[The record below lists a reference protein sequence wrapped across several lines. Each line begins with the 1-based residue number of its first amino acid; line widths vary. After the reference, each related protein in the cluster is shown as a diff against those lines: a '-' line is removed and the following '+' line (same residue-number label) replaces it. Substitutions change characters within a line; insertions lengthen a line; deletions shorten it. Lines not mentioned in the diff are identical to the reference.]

1 MSDKTTEAKQAK
13 QAAASWT
20 APTSVLYDRVL
31 SPMYD
36 EVARVLWP
44 TWLHPNYIT
53 LLGGVFCTLSVLA
66 MQRDAWGWACVLF
79 TLYHAC
85 DNTDGKHARRTGKS
99 SKFGHVLDHAV
110 EPSPNPN
117 PNPNANPNPNSA
129 PNPNPNPNPNA
140 YSYQVDATAGVTAIT
155 LIFEQV
161 ASRSPDPVPV
171 PDPYPYPDPDP
182 DPDPDPGPGPDPDPD
197 PNPNAAPDPAPAPDA
212 GPDPGPRPEQVLF
225 GCVGHSHMH
234 ITIISRISPP
244 HISPISRQVL
254 FGCVGHSYMH
264 ITMAVFLTCHLAE
277 FNSGG

>member
-1 MSDKTTEAKQAK
+1 MSDKTMEAKQAK

-110 EPSPNPN
+110 
-117 PNPNANPNPNSA
+117 
-129 PNPNPNPNPNA
+129 
-140 YSYQVDATAGVTAIT
+140 DA
-155 LIFEQV
+155 
-161 ASRSPDPVPV
+161 
-171 PDPYPYPDPDP
+171 
-182 DPDPDPGPGPDPDPD
+182 
-197 PNPNAAPDPAPAPDA
+197 
-212 GPDPGPRPEQVLF
+212 
-225 GCVGHSHMH
+225 
-234 ITIISRISPP
+234 
-244 HISPISRQVL
+244 
-254 FGCVGHSYMH
+254 
-264 ITMAVFLTCHLAE
+264 
-277 FNSGG
+277 

>member
-1 MSDKTTEAKQAK
+1 MPRCRPAHSLSEGQLLAFVSYPPPGRHPIRTRSCIMSDKTMEAKQAK

-110 EPSPNPN
+110 
-117 PNPNANPNPNSA
+117 
-129 PNPNPNPNPNA
+129 
-140 YSYQVDATAGVTAIT
+140 DA
-155 LIFEQV
+155 
-161 ASRSPDPVPV
+161 
-171 PDPYPYPDPDP
+171 
-182 DPDPDPGPGPDPDPD
+182 
-197 PNPNAAPDPAPAPDA
+197 
-212 GPDPGPRPEQVLF
+212 
-225 GCVGHSHMH
+225 
-234 ITIISRISPP
+234 
-244 HISPISRQVL
+244 
-254 FGCVGHSYMH
+254 
-264 ITMAVFLTCHLAE
+264 
-277 FNSGG
+277 